1 MTRFRLLEFREISDA
16 RGALVALEECK
27 NIPIEVRRIYYIYDT
42 PVDRE
47 RGFHAHKE
55 LRQVAVCLKGSVD
68 ILMDDGAIQEKITLN
83 HPSKGLV
90 IDNMQWHVMSNF
102 SSDCVLLVLADD
114 EYKESD
120 YIRNYEEFLKLIG
133 ISRDS

>member
-1 MTRFRLLEFREISDA
+1 
-16 RGALVALEECK
+16 
-27 NIPIEVRRIYYIYDT
+27 
-42 PVDRE
+42 
-47 RGFHAHKE
+47 
-55 LRQVAVCLKGSVD
+55 
-68 ILMDDGAIQEKITLN
+68 
-83 HPSKGLV
+83 
-90 IDNMQWHVMSNF
+90 MSNF